1 MKLPLYQGGPCS
13 FGLPADEKRRM
24 GLVHSPH
31 VHDAVMAVRLR
42 HFRKEKGQK
51 GVSRYLHTWR
61 WVSKVAEDIQP
72 PPSLAPNTQHSH
84 AELV

>member
-31 VHDAVMAVRLR
+31 VDDSVMGRAPQALSK
-42 HFRKEKGQK
+42 RKGPE
-51 GVSRYLHTWR
+51 RR
-61 WVSKVAEDIQP
+61 
-72 PPSLAPNTQHSH
+72 
-84 AELV
+84 